1 VQKNRAIVVTAD
13 FRLMSALV
21 GMGTASK
28 LKRGDRLT
36 VTSDLD
42 LDEFGTLPKGE
53 SGTVDYVD
61 SDCGYVEV
69 VFDRPIPALHEW
81 RNVLLLVPFDT
92 PDLIDGFAVET
103 CMEVKE
109 FDTRPTHVPRAALA
123 TAASVMAFVYGLL
136 MRDGLT

>member
-21 GMGTASK
+21 GMGTASR
-28 LKRGDRLT
+28 LKKGDRLT

-42 LDEFGTLPKGE
+42 LDYYGTLPRGE

-69 VFDRPIPALHEW
+69 VFDRAIPALHEW

-92 PDLIDGFAVET
+92 PDFIAGFAVET

-109 FDTRPTHVPRAALA
+109 LDTRSASLPRAALA
-123 TAASVMAFVYGLL
+123 TAASVLAFVYGLL
-136 MRDGLT
+136 MRADMA